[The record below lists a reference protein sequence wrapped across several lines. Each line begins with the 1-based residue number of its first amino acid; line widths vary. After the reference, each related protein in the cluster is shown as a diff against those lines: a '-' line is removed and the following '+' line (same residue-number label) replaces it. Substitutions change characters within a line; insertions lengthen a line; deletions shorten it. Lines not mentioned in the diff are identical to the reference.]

1 MREVNLK
8 YLSVI
13 FFVLIT
19 IKGMPCQCTP
29 LSKLN
34 EQEYNRAQEIFIGEV
49 ISVSVFSSLELEIT
63 FLVEENL
70 KQTEL
75 KKEIKVRTNR
85 GGGAACALPVRKGE
99 RWYIF
104 PRSTNKVYLKVAV

>member
-1 MREVNLK
+1 MA
-8 YLSVI
+8 
-13 FFVLIT
+13 
-19 IKGMPCQCTP
+19 CQCTP